1 MQVGSYDRGFHVF
14 LNTLIKLKKYLKI
27 CYLFYFVSF
36 PNALCAD
43 KDTTIKNTQ
52 ILRAGDQVLISVYGE
67 PLISGK
73 YKISSDM
80 MISHSLLGDINV
92 GQMNCNSLSD
102 HFKALLKD
110 GYIHD
115 PQVSITRSLKNPFS
129 IAVVGEVE
137 NPGQI
142 QYDPDKSIDL
152 ASAIGLVGGLVID
165 GDLNSIEVKR
175 ADQVISAPMPK
186 SRNMLL
192 KDGDVVM
199 VPKLKALGTF
209 TISGEVVQPGLV
221 EIPRGK
227 KLTLFSAINLAGGP
241 TQSARLSRV
250 EITRI
255 KEGKPNTMRVNAS
268 DLEKIFYVL
277 PGDEIVLKAKIF

>member
-1 MQVGSYDRGFHVF
+1 LNNHLKNF
-14 LNTLIKLKKYLKI
+14 LFT
-27 CYLFYFVSF
+27 YFVILSS
-36 PNALCAD
+36 ALCAD
-43 KDTTIKNTQ
+43 KDTGIKNKE
-52 ILRAGDQVLISVYGE
+52 ILRVGDQVLISVYGE

-73 YKISSDM
+73 YNISGDKI
-80 MISHSLLGDINV
+80 ISHSLLGDISV
-92 GQMNCNSLSD
+92 DQMNCNSLSD
-102 HFKALLKD
+102 HLKALLRD

-115 PQVSITRSLKNPFS
+115 PQVSVIRSLKSPFS

-152 ASAIGLVGGLVID
+152 ASAIGLVGGMAID
-165 GDLNSIEVKR
+165 GDLNSVEVKR
-175 ADQVISAPMPK
+175 ADQVILAPMPK

-192 KDGDVVM
+192 KNGDVVIIR
-199 VPKLKALGTF
+199 KLKALGTF
-209 TISGEVVQPGLV
+209 TISGEVKEPGLV

-250 EITRI
+250 EITRT
-255 KEGKPNTMRVNAS
+255 KEGKPNTMRVNAA
-268 DLEKIFYVL
+268 DLEKSFYVL